1 MDGITV
7 RTSKASEKLP
17 LWERLQNQFNPR
29 PPDDDEPQDWWF
41 ASTAIPLIAAT
52 TSPFAN
58 VMSIVAL
65 AMPWKSEIQSDQ
77 QDSDGNLIQ
86 IMLTDPRWSIRYI
99 IALPASIILWSLAT
113 AILVGI
119 TSSIHIY
126 APPVPPNQTY
136 SQAYWYAVIAAIQ
149 YFILT
154 CILMIN
160 MLGYFL
166 GHYPQYFA
174 ITDGQ
179 RTLILQTT
187 ALGIWLIVGA
197 AIFQKVISISV
208 ADALYFCDV
217 TILTL
222 GFGDVTPKTAVAR
235 GLILPYAVIGIVI
248 LGLVVTSINNIVRDL
263 QDTNVMRKHIERKRE
278 VTIERSLGDD
288 AQKRLKLTPNTSQIA
303 YRPKHTRRTPV
314 IGKVT
319 AFYRSTIGR
328 SKSPA
333 MKEEKDRFDAMRAI
347 QRESVVFRRW
357 YRLILNILAFS
368 IVWTCGAV
376 VFWALQKEFTYFEAL
391 YFGFCSLLTI
401 GYGDFTPTT
410 NAAKPFFVVWSL
422 IAVPTMTSLIS
433 EMSNTIVAGFKH
445 ATSQV
450 ADWTVLPHTGKYKSL
465 FQKFPNIL
473 AYLEQREENK
483 RVSQGFPIGPADVER
498 SRMSGS
504 PGHEGPVRSMDELA
518 NDKDP
523 SDSELAQQLAFAI
536 RRTVKDAVDGHP
548 KRYSYEEWVE
558 FNRMIRFTDPSPAG
572 TVLYED
578 EYGILNWDW
587 IGENSPML
595 ASQTE
600 PEWVLDRLCESM
612 IRYISTQAQKRN
624 SGLTATGAVDED
636 EPTLRKEKDVNGQNE
651 GL

>member
-1 MDGITV
+1 
-7 RTSKASEKLP
+7 
-17 LWERLQNQFNPR
+17 
-29 PPDDDEPQDWWF
+29 
-41 ASTAIPLIAAT
+41 
-52 TSPFAN
+52 
-58 VMSIVAL
+58 
-65 AMPWKSEIQSDQ
+65 
-77 QDSDGNLIQ
+77 
-86 IMLTDPRWSIRYI
+86 
-99 IALPASIILWSLAT
+99 
-113 AILVGI
+113 
-119 TSSIHIY
+119 
-126 APPVPPNQTY
+126 VPPNQTY

-149 YFILT
+149 YFLLT
-154 CILMIN
+154 TILMVN

-174 ITDGQ
+174 LTDGQ

-197 AIFQKVISISV
+197 AIFQKVIGISV
-208 ADALYFCDV
+208 AEALYFCDV

-222 GFGDVTPKTAVAR
+222 GFGDVTPKTPVAR
-235 GLILPYAVIGIVI
+235 GLVLPYAVIGIII
-248 LGLVVTSINNIVRDL
+248 LGLVVGSINGIIRDL

-278 VTIERSLGDD
+278 VTIERSLMIEKT
-288 AQKRLKLTPNTSQIA
+288 QKRLQLDPNTSQIT
-303 YRPKHTRRTPV
+303 YQPKHPRKAPV
-314 IGKVT
+314 ISKAA
-319 AFYRSTIGR
+319 AFYRSAIGH
-328 SKSPA
+328 PNVTA

-347 QRESVVFRRW
+347 QHESVVFRRW
-357 YRLILNILAFS
+357 YRLILNILAFL
-368 IVWTCGAV
+368 ILWTCGAV
-376 VFWALQKEFTYFEAL
+376 VFWAMEKDFTYFESL

-422 IAVPTMTSLIS
+422 IAIPTMTSLIS

-445 ATSQV
+445 GTSRA

-465 FQKFPNIL
+465 FGKFPNIL
-473 AYLEQREENK
+473 AYLERREENK
-483 RVSQGFPIGPADVER
+483 RVSQGFPIGPGDVEG
-498 SRMSGS
+498 SRIREP
-504 PGHEGPVRSMDELA
+504 PGLERPIRSMEELA
-518 NDKDP
+518 NDKNP

-536 RRTVKDAVDGHP
+536 RQTTRDAVNGHP

-558 FNRMIRFTDPSPAG
+558 FNRMIRFTDPNPEG
-572 TVLYED
+572 TMLYED

-587 IGENSPML
+587 IGETSPML

-624 SGLTATGAVDED
+624 SGMTGAVDED
-636 EPTLRKEKDVNGQNE
+636 EPTLRKEKDINGQNE